1 MVYAIFLNYEHPE
14 PPIKRCLS
22 STVVLGLVGDLFW
35 SGGGGGGGWE
45 GWGGQW
51 RPGGREC
58 LDCPISHAMHVS

>member
-35 SGGGGGGGWE
+35 SGGGGGVGRGGV
-45 GWGGQW
+45 GSGG
-51 RPGGREC
+51 PE
-58 LDCPISHAMHVS
+58 AVSV

>member
-35 SGGGGGGGWE
+35 SGGGGGLGGV
-45 GWGGQW
+45 GWAVEAR
-51 RPGGREC
+51 RP
-58 LDCPISHAMHVS
+58 